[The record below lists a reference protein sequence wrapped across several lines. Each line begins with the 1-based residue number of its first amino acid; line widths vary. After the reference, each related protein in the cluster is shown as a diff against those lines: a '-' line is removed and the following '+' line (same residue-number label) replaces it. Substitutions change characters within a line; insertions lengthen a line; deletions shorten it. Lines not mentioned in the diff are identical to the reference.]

1 VRDISSAR
9 GTPNKPGE
17 RTYAQFNFA
26 RLPVHP
32 RSPSRRRRR
41 VGDSRWKNAVPVV
54 DGIPN
59 CVYPPRLGTDVKER
73 TLRSLI
79 RLQDGRYLVCRE
91 SLPLPWPGRAR
102 SVRRVVLVP
111 AAKAA

>member
-1 VRDISSAR
+1 MQNSISLVWPYTHDPLRPEGDAWVTRDGKTR
-9 GTPNKPGE
+9 
-17 RTYAQFNFA
+17 Y
-26 RLPVHP
+26 
-32 RSPSRRRRR
+32 
-41 VGDSRWKNAVPVV
+41 PVV

-91 SLPLPWPGRAR
+91 SLPLPWPGRMR
-102 SVRRVVLVP
+102 SVRRVDLVP